1 MQEDP
6 YRGDGLNLYVYCH
19 NNPVMYYDPS
29 GYMGMC
35 SDAKYAELNDDTLV
49 VRGGQSSSENLL
61 TNQENDPRGHI
72 SANSAA
78 VSKDV
83 LATTPQPFLNGQ
95 ISVTTVGEIRNIGMD
110 VIPDPTNSNPYHASI
125 VPQNTPM
132 TSTEAQGLSNLF
144 QREKNTWK
152 K

>member
-1 MQEDP
+1 MKKEKKKAPAITWAEEWRQP
-6 YRGDGLNLYVYCH
+6 VKRGN
-19 NNPVMYYDPS
+19 
-29 GYMGMC
+29 
-35 SDAKYAELNDDTLV
+35 
-49 VRGGQSSSENLL
+49 
-61 TNQENDPRGHI
+61 
-72 SANSAA
+72 
-78 VSKDV
+78 DV
-83 LATTPQPFLNGQ
+83 LATTPQPFFNGQ